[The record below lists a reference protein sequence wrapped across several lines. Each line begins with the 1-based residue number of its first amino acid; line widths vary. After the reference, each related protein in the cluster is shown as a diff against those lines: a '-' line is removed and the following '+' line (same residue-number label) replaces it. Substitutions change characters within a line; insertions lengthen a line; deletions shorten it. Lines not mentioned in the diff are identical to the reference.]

1 MSEVERE
8 HQWNR
13 DRLLAEMAEA
23 LERVLELTRHAHPA
37 GAMISLGSAWQQG
50 RLEAARERFASS
62 LEKRAM
68 AEEVV

>member
-1 MSEVERE
+1 MSEAERE

-13 DRLLAEMAEA
+13 DRLLAEMSEA

-37 GAMISLGSAWQQG
+37 GAMISLGSARQQG

>member
-1 MSEVERE
+1 MSEAERE

-13 DRLLAEMAEA
+13 DKLLAEMAEA
-23 LERVLELTRHAHPA
+23 LERVLELARHAHP
-37 GAMISLGSAWQQG
+37 GEAMISLGSARQQG

-62 LEKRAM
+62 LEKRGM